1 MSFSVVTLQLLDG
14 FGTTCLIFFVTLAA
28 ALPLGLVVCFGSMS
42 RFRPLR
48 WLTRAFIWVIR
59 GTPLMLQI
67 IIVFYVPGLA
77 FGMPVQSR
85 LAAVLVAFIIN
96 YAAYFS
102 EIYRGGIE
110 SIPKGQYEAGQ
121 VLGMTDRQIF
131 FRVVLLQVIKRI
143 VPHIGERHLFG
154 ACDCRWR
161 ADSRGAGHCKA
172 ICAALAAVLYRC
184 VLSAVQRPADAASAR
199 AGKETGLLQG
209 VSYGSAGSM

>member
-131 FRVVLLQVIKRI
+131 FRVVLLQVI
-143 VPHIGERHLFG
+143 
-154 ACDCRWR
+154 
-161 ADSRGAGHCKA
+161 
-172 ICAALAAVLYRC
+172 
-184 VLSAVQRPADAASAR
+184 
-199 AGKETGLLQG
+199 
-209 VSYGSAGSM
+209 

>member
-131 FRVVLLQVIKRI
+131 FR
-143 VPHIGERHLFG
+143 FG